1 MKSRDL
7 VRIVLGV
14 FGLFSL
20 AALIPCAIP
29 AATAAMAG
37 EELVQ
42 QLVRGARQEGR
53 LRAAAVSSLGARGS
67 SELADAFKRRFDLP
81 MEVKIDLT
89 SGGTAIAFEAISE
102 HKAGIRPSYDVRNF
116 TEESVLLLK
125 GAGAAERIENW
136 ERILAGIDAKAYEIR
151 RALSPQPLEGHGFT
165 WGTRP
170 HALLY
175 NPRLIAE
182 KDLPRT
188 MKEYGNPKYKGKFS
202 VPPNITRAML
212 GPTIYDKTE
221 WLEIV
226 KTWGRNKGHILRFP
240 AGVSRLLL
248 GELAFLYANAPDYFA
263 EKAKDPNAPIGV
275 SFFEDL
281 PWVHLAL
288 NTVLKGTRS
297 PNAAKLYALWSM
309 SEEASQIY
317 EKYAYAP
324 NIFLETGPTARQIM
338 KVYRERNIKP
348 MTWFDSAKTLEVFL
362 WYETKEGME
371 YAKSLDQAQRE
382 GR

>member
-1 MKSRDL
+1 MTSRRC
-7 VRIVLGV
+7 VCIVVLLG
-14 FGLFSL
+14 LWLS
-20 AALIPCAIP
+20 ATLIPSAIP
-29 AATAAMAG
+29 MATAAMSG
-37 EELVQ
+37 EEMVQ
-42 QLVRGARQEGR
+42 QLVRGARQEAR
-53 LRAAAVSSLGARGS
+53 LRAAAVSSLSAKGS
-67 SELADAFKRRFDLP
+67 TELADAFKRRFDLP
-81 MEVKIDLT
+81 IDLKIDLT

-136 ERILAGIDAKAYEIR
+136 EPILAGIDAKAYKVR

-212 GPTIYDKTE
+212 GPTIYEKSE

-226 KTWGRNKGHILRFP
+226 KTWGQNKGHILRFP

-248 GELAFLYANAPDYFA
+248 GELAFLYANAPDYFG

-309 SEEASQIY
+309 SEEAGQIY
-317 EKYAYAP
+317 EKHADAP
-324 NIFLETGPTARQIM
+324 NIFLGTGPNAREITR
-338 KVYRERNIKP
+338 VYRERNIKP
-348 MTWFDSAKTLEVFL
+348 MTWFDSAKTLDVFL

-371 YAKSLDQAQRE
+371 YAKLLDRAQRE

>member
-1 MKSRDL
+1 MGPRF
-7 VRIVLGV
+7 VCIVVGL
-14 FGLFSL
+14 FGLWSL
-20 AALIPCAIP
+20 ATLIPGAICT
-29 AATAAMAG
+29 ATSAMSG

-42 QLVRGARQEGR
+42 QLARGARQEGR
-53 LRAAAVSSLGARGS
+53 LRAAAVSSLSARGS
-67 SELADAFKRRFDLP
+67 NELADAFKRRFNLP
-81 MEVKIDLT
+81 IDVKIDLT

-102 HKAGIRPSYDVRNF
+102 HKAGVRPSYDVRNF

-125 GAGAAERIENW
+125 GAGVAERIDNW
-136 ERILAGIDAKAYEIR
+136 EQILAGIDAKAYKVR
-151 RALSPQPLEGHGFT
+151 RGLSPHPLEGHGFT

-182 KDLPRT
+182 KDLPKT
-188 MKEYGNPKYKGKFS
+188 MKQYGDPKYKGKFS

-212 GPTIYDKTE
+212 GPTIYDKAE

-226 KTWGRNKGHILRFP
+226 KTWGQNKGHILRFP
-240 AGVSRLLL
+240 SGVSRLLL

-288 NTVLKGTRS
+288 NTVLKGARS

-309 SEEASQIY
+309 SEEASHIY
-317 EKYAYAP
+317 EKHADAP
-324 NIFLETGPTARQIM
+324 NIFLETGATAREIM
-338 KVYRERNIKP
+338 RVYRERNIKP
-348 MTWFDSAKTLEVFL
+348 MTWFDSPKTLDVFL

-371 YAKSLDQAQRE
+371 YAKLLDRAQRE